1 MRILIPNQMLPTER
15 YAALTDA
22 GHQLVFGRPLGD
34 RRPFEDGELAR
45 LVRDAD
51 GVLSTNLPGTAMQG
65 ADRLRAVIAQSI
77 GYERID
83 VEAATSLGVLVCNS
97 PAEENFTGVAEATV
111 GLAMAL
117 SKRLKHNEALV
128 RGGGW
133 YTEADLGSVLKGRTY
148 GVVGLGRTGGAVIE
162 RLRGWGMRLLACDPY
177 VSPEKAAALGVE
189 LVDLPTILGEADC
202 LSLHVPVTDETR
214 NMIGEAELQAMKPTA
229 FLINIA
235 RGPVLDEAA
244 FCRAITERWIAG
256 GALDVFVQEPLP
268 HDSPLHGLDP
278 ERVILTPHDLAQSPE
293 SRAGGFRMSL
303 ESMLAALAGR
313 VPEPVVNPEAI
324 PAWRRR
330 FGP

>member
-1 MRILIPNQMLPTER
+1 MNILIPNQMQPAER
-15 YAALTDA
+15 YAVLTDA
-22 GHQLVFGRPLGD
+22 GHTLVFGRALGD
-34 RRPFEDGELAR
+34 RTPFADGELAR
-45 LVRDAD
+45 LVREAD
-51 GVLSTNLPGTAMQG
+51 GVLSTNLPGAAMEG

-83 VEAATSLGVLVCNS
+83 VEAATRLGVLVCNS

-128 RGGGW
+128 RSGGW
-133 YTEADLGSVLKGRTY
+133 YTEADLGSVMKGRTY

-162 RLRGWGMRLLACDPY
+162 RFRGWGMRLLACDPY

-189 LVDLPTILGEADC
+189 LVDLPTILREADC
-202 LSLHVPVTDETR
+202 MSLHVPVTEETR
-214 NMIGEAELQAMKPTA
+214 NMIGEAELQAMKRTA

-235 RGPVLDEAA
+235 RGPVLDETA

-256 GALDVFVQEPLP
+256 GALDVFVEEPLSKA
-268 HDSPLHGLDP
+268 SPLHALDP
-278 ERVILTPHDLAQSPE
+278 ERVILTPHDLAQSRE

-313 VPEPVVNPEAI
+313 VPDPVVNPEAI

-330 FGP
+330 FGL